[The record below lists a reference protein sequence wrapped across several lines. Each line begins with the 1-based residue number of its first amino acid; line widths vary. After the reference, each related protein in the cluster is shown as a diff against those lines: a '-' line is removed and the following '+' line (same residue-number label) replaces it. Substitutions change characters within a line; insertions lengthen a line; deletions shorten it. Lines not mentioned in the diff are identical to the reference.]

1 MLRVQASSSESRVKP
16 CPTCLLSLACWR
28 FARPGCRFQV
38 RRPRCSF
45 TLLLLFSL
53 WVFLLMAVRA
63 VSAPTL
69 FRSLDSGA
77 RLGADL
83 VERRVLNGSAIR
95 FVDRF
100 GSDSVKHC
108 KFNIGWRAGA
118 WGGPGRGSGGD
129 AHSLPPDPAWRAQ
142 VPEKTRATQ

>member
-1 MLRVQASSSESRVKP
+1 
-16 CPTCLLSLACWR
+16 
-28 FARPGCRFQV
+28 
-38 RRPRCSF
+38 
-45 TLLLLFSL
+45 
-53 WVFLLMAVRA
+53 MAVRE
-63 VSAPTL
+63 VSAPTPL
-69 FRSLDSGA
+69 GSLDSGA

-83 VERRVLNGSAIR
+83 VERRVPNGSAIS
-95 FVDRF
+95 FLGRF
-100 GSDSVKHC
+100 GSDGFKHS